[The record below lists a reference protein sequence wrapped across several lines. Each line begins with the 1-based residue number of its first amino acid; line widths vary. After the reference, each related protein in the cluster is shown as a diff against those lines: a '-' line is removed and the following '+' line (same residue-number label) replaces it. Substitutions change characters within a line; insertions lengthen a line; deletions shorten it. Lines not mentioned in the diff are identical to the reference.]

1 MIAQFIFYWFP
12 GYIMPVLSGLSWIC
26 IIKPDN
32 YLLAQLTDY
41 RGLSLGSFSLNWYS
55 ITFFLNSP
63 LVVPRWAL
71 VNIGGGFAL
80 VAWVIIPII
89 YFQDVWETRSSD
101 ISTSTQSTSDWSAMG
116 LVGSS
121 ISRCSRLVVFDC
133 LCCRYDWYNVLFAL
147 SIPIIFVLPFGM
159 VASITGQLIHNQ
171 GIYYVMV
178 GIVGLLWSGDQPKMM
193 TFIAVGYT
201 TYCQTLYIVS
211 NMKLGHYMKI
221 PPRTLFLIQ
230 SLTCLV
236 CSSFGVG
243 IQYYFYATQRYFD
256 QKDAFIYQSEFDLT
270 NVDSA
275 MVNNTFWLA
284 SRRYKW
290 RHLVHIPLM
299 LATVSWMPLVDAGT
313 LLTWLLICLV
323 GNDMFN

>member
-1 MIAQFIFYWFP
+1 MYGKHVVVIFQQ
-12 GYIMPVLSGLSWIC
+12 VH
-26 IIKPDN
+26 N
-32 YLLAQLTDY
+32 LLVIGQ
-41 RGLSLGSFSLNWYS
+41 
-55 ITFFLNSP
+55 
-63 LVVPRWAL
+63 RWDW
-71 VNIGGGFAL
+71 L
-80 VAWVIIPII
+80 VAAYPDVPDWWFLIVSVVGIIVIMI
-89 YFQDVWETRSSD
+89 VSHVSE
-101 ISTSTQSTSDWSAMG
+101 M
-116 LVGSS
+116 L
-121 ISRCSRLVVFDC
+121 
-133 LCCRYDWYNVLFAL
+133 DWYNVLFAL